1 MRRVHKG
8 FTFIEL
14 IIVIVILG
22 IIGKFGVEILMQ
34 AYENYIYSVSNN
46 RLLAQSEAGVQQIA
60 NRLQYRIK
68 ESVIVRNGSTGT
80 PNSLATS
87 TMAGDNVVLEWI
99 GYDIDG
105 WQGDAATTPT
115 WSGVIDVDN
124 PLATNI
130 LLISPGTDTGRANT
144 VINSLSPRN
153 LGLNGSAIF
162 FIGDEGV
169 SVNNGFGWN
178 GAVVGQTGNMHSVN
192 AGGNINEFVPA
203 AGNFS
208 NVDVYEFYRLA
219 WTAYAIEM
227 FPDPL
232 PTNPQ
237 RRSLRLWYDYR
248 PWLGETMAQGRNSI
262 LTQDVDTFRVRAV
275 GDVIK
280 VQLCITNGDIF
291 NDGGYSVCKEK
302 SIL

>member
-68 ESVIVRNGSTGT
+68 ESVIVRAGQGGA

-130 LLISPGTDTGRANT
+130 LLISPGTDTGRANS
-144 VINSLSPRN
+144 VINALSPSG

-162 FIGDEGV
+162 FVGDEGV

-178 GAVVGQTGNMHSVN
+178 GAVAGQTGNMHSVN

-219 WTAYAIEM
+219 WTAYA
-227 FPDPL
+227 L
-232 PTNPQ
+232 VLNNGTL
-237 RRSLRLWYDYR
+237 SLVYDYR
-248 PWLGETMAQGRNSI
+248 PWLGDTIANGTTVI
-262 LTQDVDTFRVRAV
+262 LTDNVASFRVRAV

-280 VQLCITNGDIF
+280 IQLCITDGNIF
-291 NDGGYSVCKEK
+291 QRGAYSVCKEK